1 MSADAAFAHGQN
13 ESSLFETVPL
23 GGLAIAV
30 SQPRDAAARICS
42 VASNIPEGKGVG
54 IHLVNAYTVALASR
68 DKQYSSVLAHSS
80 ANLPDGKPLSW
91 ISNINGRRL
100 WQVRGPSL
108 FGQVM
113 DLGRDLGIKHFLLG
127 ATDET
132 LEKLNYELK
141 RRYPGIQ
148 IVGQFSPPFREVT
161 QLEIAAQ
168 DEIICESK
176 AQIVWVGLGTP
187 KQDFEVRRLANSLSV
202 VAIAVGAAFDFVA
215 GTKNEAPT
223 WMSKIGIEWLFRLM
237 SEPRRLWRRYLF
249 GNIEFLWAVLTKA
262 KKL

>member
-1 MSADAAFAHGQN
+1 MSVDATFAHDSQD
-13 ESSLFETVPL
+13 ECSLFETVPL
-23 GGLAIAV
+23 GGLEIAV
-30 SQPRDAAARICS
+30 SQPRDAAARICA
-42 VASNIPEGKGVG
+42 VAANISMGKGLGV
-54 IHLVNAYTVALASR
+54 HLVNAYTVSLAAR
-68 DKQYSSVLAHSS
+68 DKNYSSVLAQSS

-91 ISNINGRRL
+91 ISHMRGKPL

-113 DLGRDLGIKHFLLG
+113 DLGRDFGIKHFLLG

-141 RRYPGIQ
+141 KRYPGIQ
-148 IVGQFSPPFREVT
+148 IVGQFSPPFRPLTPTEA
-161 QLEIAAQ
+161 AAQ
-168 DEIICESK
+168 DQVICDSH

-187 KQDFEVRRLANSLSV
+187 KQDFEVLRLAQSLPV

-223 WMSKIGIEWLFRLM
+223 LMRKVGLEWLFRLL

-249 GNIEFLWAVLTKA
+249 GNIEFLWAVLRKG
-262 KKL
+262 